1 MSSFLGSRSELKT
14 FRQHSHLFFIEV
26 VSALCF
32 GYDTPEDRLIEM
44 LINIVFVEDS
54 DAKIITKDLTPYIGA
69 KPDTVPVIRSF
80 LLKLLIEH
88 R

>member
-1 MSSFLGSRSELKT
+1 MKT

-32 GYDTPEDRLIEM
+32 GFGAPEDRLIEM
-44 LINIVFVEDS
+44 LIDIVFVEGS
-54 DAKIITKDLTPYIGA
+54 NAQIITKDLTPYIGA

-80 LLKLLIEH
+80 LLKLLIDH